1 MIESGGTPT
10 IGVVTG
16 SALCAKT
23 AGMCVIINMAGRT
36 IHGRAFENII
46 LMAVCAGGCRVFA
59 IEFEGKLGVVY
70 MGWFPAIGCMAAF
83 TLSAKSAAMRVVIN
97 MTGGAVHGSAFE
109 DAVLMTVFASHSC
122 MLTIEMKCKFGVIY
136 MGGFPTIGRMTGRT
150 ILSKLAVVEIILLM
164 TGIAL
169 LRRGLHVGDGS
180 VIEMTFGAGCQSVLP
195 NQIERNPV
203 MVKV

>member
-16 SALCAKT
+16 FALCAKT

-46 LMAVCAGGCRVFA
+46 LMAVCAGGCCVFA

-70 MGWFPAIGCMAAF
+70 MGGFPAIGCMATF

-97 MTGGAVHGSAFE
+97 MAGGAVHGGAFE
-109 DAVLMTVFASHSC
+109 DAVLMTVFASHGC
-122 MLTIEMKCKFGVIY
+122 MLTIEMECKFGVIH
-136 MGGFPTIGRMTGRT
+136 MGRLPAIGRMTGRT

-169 LRRGLHVGDGS
+169 LRRGLHISDGA